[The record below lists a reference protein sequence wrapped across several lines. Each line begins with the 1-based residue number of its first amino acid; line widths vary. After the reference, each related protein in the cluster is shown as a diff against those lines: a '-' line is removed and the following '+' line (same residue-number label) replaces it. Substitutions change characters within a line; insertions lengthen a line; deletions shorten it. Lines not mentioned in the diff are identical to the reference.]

1 MRVLLKVTPIRESPD
16 SRVVVQDTVPL
27 AAALA
32 GNIQAVV
39 VDSLA
44 DIVLDSQYSSAL
56 VLPLQYEVKR
66 LFTSTFRLRSS
77 ETNIPCLCAA
87 VQTHFA
93 LWAGA
98 YVVG

>member
-1 MRVLLKVTPIRESPD
+1 ME
-16 SRVVVQDTVPL
+16 DTVPL
-27 AAALA
+27 AAAVA

-66 LFTSTFRLRSS
+66 LFTSTFWPS
-77 ETNIPCLCAA
+77 
-87 VQTHFA
+87 FK
-93 LWAGA
+93 
-98 YVVG
+98 

>member
-1 MRVLLKVTPIRESPD
+1 ME
-16 SRVVVQDTVPL
+16 DTVPL

-56 VLPLQYEVKR
+56 VLPLQHEVKR
-66 LFTSTFRLRSS
+66 LFTSIFSPS
-77 ETNIPCLCAA
+77 
-87 VQTHFA
+87 FK
-93 LWAGA
+93 
-98 YVVG
+98 